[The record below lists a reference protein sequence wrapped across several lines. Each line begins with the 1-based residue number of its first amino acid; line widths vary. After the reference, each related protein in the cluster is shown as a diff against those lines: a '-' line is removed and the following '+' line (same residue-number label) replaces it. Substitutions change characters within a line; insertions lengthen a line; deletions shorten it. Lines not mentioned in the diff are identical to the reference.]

1 MNVRMLALFA
11 AVMMAIV
18 RPASTAGQIAAIEQ
32 SAVTTPAWT
41 APRAPDGH
49 PDLEGMWVNRSA
61 TPLERPE
68 KLKDRPFLTNAEV
81 AELKKRAD
89 RIFKEG
95 RSDFAPGDDVFL
107 AALADVE
114 RYRNP
119 NATEFTSDDLIE
131 LKEFD
136 NRTSLITDPPDGKLP
151 PYTPAGLKRR
161 DAGLAAGR
169 AQDPAGPE
177 DLTSI
182 QRCIAW
188 GIPMLRSGPYT
199 SYYQIAQTADYVV
212 ILMEAI
218 HDARVIPLDGR
229 PHVAENIRAW
239 DGNPVGHWEGE
250 TLVVD
255 TTNFSASDNFMGSA
269 EGLHLVERFT
279 RVAADELRYEIT
291 ITDPATW
298 TKPWATMLRLKQSQ
312 EKMYEFACQ
321 EGNFATMESIL
332 TAARAK
338 EKAAEQANRVK

>member
-1 MNVRMLALFA
+1 MNVRVLALVPVVMITIVLPVPSA
-11 AVMMAIV
+11 AQNVPIQQ
-18 RPASTAGQIAAIEQ
+18 TAVAG
-32 SAVTTPAWT
+32 TWT

-49 PDLEGMWVNRSA
+49 PDLQGMWVNRSA

-68 KLKDRPFLTNAEV
+68 QLKDRPFLSNDEV
-81 AELKKRAD
+81 AELKRRAD
-89 RIFKEG
+89 RIFKEE

-107 AALADVE
+107 AALADVA
-114 RYRNP
+114 RYKNP

-136 NRTSLITDPPDGKLP
+136 NRTSLIIDPPDGKLP

-161 DAGLAAGR
+161 DAVLAAAR

-182 QRCIAW
+182 QRCITW
-188 GIPMLRSGPYT
+188 GIPQLRSGPYT
-199 SYYQIAQTADYVV
+199 SYYQIVQTADYV
-212 ILMEAI
+212 ILLMEAI
-218 HDARVIPLDGR
+218 HDARIIPLDGR
-229 PHVAENIRAW
+229 PHLPANIRSW
-239 DGNPVGHWEGE
+239 DGNSVGHWEGE

-255 TTNFSASDNFMGSA
+255 TTDFSTSDNFIGSA
-269 EGLHLVERFT
+269 DGLHLGERFT
-279 RVAADELRYEIT
+279 RVAPDELRYEIT

-298 TKPWATMLRLKQSQ
+298 TKPWTAVLRLKQSQ
-312 EKMYEFACQ
+312 EKMYEFACH

-338 EKAAEQANRVK
+338 EKASSDH